1 MEEAAV
7 TETAHPQQVQA
18 LGSTKAT
25 EVTQLGQRHMPS
37 ISKQVMIS
45 GAKESMFMPGE
56 MCSEGRRIC
65 STRCIR
71 HIFCVLSQPSPWKTC
86 PQRSIYN
93 TAS

>member
-7 TETAHPQQVQA
+7 TETAHLQQVEA

-25 EVTQLGQRHMPS
+25 EVTQLGQRHMTS

-45 GAKESMFMPGE
+45 GGKESMFMPGE
-56 MCSEGRRIC
+56 KEGG
-65 STRCIR
+65 SAAHAASDT
-71 HIFCVLSQPSPWKTC
+71 FSVSLASPAHGKHA
-86 PQRSIYN
+86 PKGVFYN